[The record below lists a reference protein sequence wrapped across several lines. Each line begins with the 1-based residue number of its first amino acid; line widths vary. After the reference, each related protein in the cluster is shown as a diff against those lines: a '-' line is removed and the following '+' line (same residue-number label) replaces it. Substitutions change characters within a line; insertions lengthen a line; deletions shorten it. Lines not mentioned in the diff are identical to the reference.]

1 VKNYQDGGEA
11 ILEAFR
17 RLGADYV
24 ISSPGSE
31 WASIWEALARQKR
44 DKLDGPA
51 YIDCGHESIAVNMA
65 TAYTKITSRMQVV
78 LLHAG
83 AGIMQG
89 TMAIDAAGAMETPL
103 VIMSGEVL
111 GYGEG
116 EFDPGSQWYRNL
128 SVPGGTQRLIEPA
141 VKWSQQVASIDTLHE
156 SIVRAGEMAQRTPK
170 GPTYLCVPM
179 ETMLEAW
186 EKPEAPRTVPP
197 APKLQPLSSDINRI
211 AEAIASATCPVI
223 SVENVGPE
231 QEGFDAL
238 IELAELMAIPVVEG
252 QGAFFGNFPKS
263 HDLYLGQQ
271 IETLLDQMDLA
282 LLVESRAPWYPP
294 SNVPKDS
301 RIVSISSNPLKE
313 NMVYQ
318 TMHAEDYLEGDT
330 ATTLRLLS
338 AALRTLSL
346 DAKAI
351 EQRRAKWRIAHGEWI
366 ARLSA
371 AEEIAE
377 QADTITP
384 PLVMK
389 ALREVLPPEA
399 CVVDETIVHQTGIRE
414 HLMWDDPL
422 TFFRAPSGL
431 GQGLGY
437 ALGVKLALP
446 DRPVAVTIG
455 DGSLMY
461 NPLVPTLALADEH
474 SLPLLILVFNNSQYA
489 VMKHFHKRFYPDG
502 AAVGD
507 DDYYG
512 VNIKGPK
519 YEKAAAMVGGYSQRV
534 EDPAELRDALE
545 AAYASIQSGK
555 TAILNLIMPGDGGVR

>member
-1 VKNYQDGGEA
+1 MKNYQDGGEA

-31 WASIWEALARQKR
+31 WASFWEALARQKR
-44 DKLDGPA
+44 DQIAGPM

-65 TAYTKITSRMQVV
+65 TAVTKISGKMQAV

-83 AGIMQG
+83 AGMLQG
-89 TMAIDAAGAMETPL
+89 AMAIDAAGAMETPL

-128 SVPGGTQRLIEPA
+128 SVVGGTQNLIDPV

-156 SIVRAGEMAQRTPK
+156 TIVRAGEMAQRTPK

-179 ETMLEAW
+179 ETMLEPW
-186 EKPEAPRTVPP
+186 EHEAASRQVAP
-197 APKLQPLSSDINRI
+197 APKLQPLEADIERLAQVILAAN
-211 AEAIASATCPVI
+211 CPVI
-223 SVENVGPE
+223 SVENVGPDRKAY
-231 QEGFDAL
+231 DAL
-238 IELAELMAIPVVEG
+238 VEFAELLAIPVVEG

-271 IETLLDQMDLA
+271 IEPLMEEMDLA

-294 SNVPKDS
+294 SNRPRNTK
-301 RIVSISSNPLKE
+301 IISISENPLKE
-313 NMVYQ
+313 HMVYQ
-318 TMHAEDYLEGDT
+318 TMHAEEYLEGDT
-330 ATTLRLLS
+330 ATSLRLLS
-338 AALRTLSL
+338 AAIRRLGP
-346 DAKAI
+346 DAESVA
-351 EQRRAKWRIAHGEWI
+351 RRRSKWQAAHQAWQD
-366 ARLSA
+366 RLTA
-371 AEEIAE
+371 AEGEAE
-377 QADTITP
+377 RAETITP

-389 ALREVLPPEA
+389 ALREVLPAEC

-414 HLMWDDPL
+414 HLMWNDPL

-446 DRPVAVTIG
+446 ERPVVVTIG
-455 DGSLMY
+455 DGSFMY
-461 NPLVPTLALADEH
+461 NPVVPTLALSDEH
-474 SLPLLILVFNNSQYA
+474 NLPLLILVFNNSQYA

-502 AAVGD
+502 VSVAD

-519 YEKAAAMVGGYSQRV
+519 YEESAAMIDGYGRRV
-534 EDPAELRDALE
+534 ERPDELLNAIE
-545 AAYASIQSGK
+545 QAYASVKAGK
-555 TAILNLIMPGDGGVR
+555 TAILNIIMPGDGGVR

>member
-1 VKNYQDGGEA
+1 
-11 ILEAFR
+11 
-17 RLGADYV
+17 
-24 ISSPGSE
+24 
-31 WASIWEALARQKR
+31 
-44 DKLDGPA
+44 
-51 YIDCGHESIAVNMA
+51 
-65 TAYTKITSRMQVV
+65 
-78 LLHAG
+78 
-83 AGIMQG
+83 
-89 TMAIDAAGAMETPL
+89 
-103 VIMSGEVL
+103 
-111 GYGEG
+111 
-116 EFDPGSQWYRNL
+116 
-128 SVPGGTQRLIEPA
+128 LIEPA

-156 SIVRAGEMAQRTPK
+156 TIVRAGEMAQRTPK

-186 EKPEAPRTVPP
+186 VKPEAPRVVPP
-197 APKLQPLSSDINRI
+197 APKLQPISRDIDRI
-211 AEAIASATCPVI
+211 AEAIVQATCPVI
-223 SVENVGPE
+223 SVENIGPE

-271 IETLLDQMDLA
+271 IEPLLDEMDLA

-294 SNVPKDS
+294 SNVPKDI
-301 RIVSISSNPLKE
+301 RIVSISNNPLKG

-318 TMHAEDYLEGDT
+318 TMHAEDYLEGDS

-338 AALRTLSL
+338 AAIRRLSP
-346 DAKAI
+346 DAKAVK
-351 EQRRAKWRIAHGEWI
+351 QRRAKWRSAHDEW
-366 ARLSA
+366 ATRLAA
-371 AEEIAE
+371 AEEVAE

-389 ALREVLPPEA
+389 ALREVLPQEI
-399 CVVDETIVHQTGIRE
+399 CIIDETIVHQTGIRE

-474 SLPLLILVFNNSQYA
+474 DLPLLILVFNNSQYA

-534 EDPAELRDALE
+534 EDPAELRGALE
-545 AAYASIQSGK
+545 AAYASVRAGK

>member
-31 WASIWEALARQKR
+31 WAPFWEALARQKR

-65 TAYTKITSRMQVV
+65 TAYTKITGRMQVV

-89 TMAIDAAGAMETPL
+89 TMAVDAAGAMETPL
-103 VIMSGEVL
+103 VVMSGEVL

-156 SIVRAGEMAQRTPK
+156 TIVRAGEMAQRTPK

-186 EKPEAPRTVPP
+186 DKPEAPRVVPP
-197 APKLQPLSSDINRI
+197 APKLQPLAGDIDRI
-211 AEAIASATCPVI
+211 AEAIANATCPVI

-271 IETLLDQMDLA
+271 IEPLLDKMDLA
-282 LLVESRAPWYPP
+282 LLIESRAPWYPP
-294 SNVPKDS
+294 SNVPQDT

-338 AALRTLSL
+338 AALRALPPDT
-346 DAKAI
+346 KAI
-351 EQRRAKWRIAHGEWI
+351 DLRRAKWRHAHEEWT

-371 AEEIAE
+371 AEAAAE
-377 QADTITP
+377 QAGSITP

-389 ALREVLPPEA
+389 VLREVLPAES
-399 CVVDETIVHQTGIRE
+399 CIVDETIVHQTGIRE
-414 HLMWDDPL
+414 HLMWNDPL

-474 SLPLLILVFNNSQYA
+474 GLPLLILVFNNSQYA

-519 YEKAAAMVGGYSQRV
+519 YEEAAAMVDGYSQRV
-534 EDPAELRDALE
+534 EDPSKLRDALK
-545 AAYASIQSGK
+545 AAYTSVQSGK
-555 TAILNLIMPGDGGVR
+555 TAVLNLIMPGDGGVR

>member
-44 DKLDGPA
+44 DKLEGPA

-65 TAYTKITSRMQVV
+65 TAYTKITGRMQIV

-103 VIMSGEVL
+103 VVISGEVL

-116 EFDPGSQWYRNL
+116 DFDPGSQWYRNL

-156 SIVRAGEMAQRTPK
+156 TIVRAGEMAQRTPK

-186 EKPEAPRTVPP
+186 VEPEAPRVVPP
-197 APKLQPLSSDINRI
+197 APKLQPISSDIDRI
-211 AEAIASATCPVI
+211 AEAIVQATCPVI
-223 SVENVGPE
+223 SVENIGPE

-238 IELAELMAIPVVEG
+238 IELAELMAIAVVEG

-271 IETLLDQMDLA
+271 IEPLLDEMDLA

-294 SNVPKDS
+294 SNVPKDT
-301 RIVSISSNPLKE
+301 RIVSISNNPLKG

-338 AALRTLSL
+338 AALRRLSP
-346 DAKAI
+346 DAKAVD
-351 EQRRAKWRIAHGEWI
+351 QRRAKWRSAHDEWV
-366 ARLSA
+366 ARLAA
-371 AEEIAE
+371 AEEVAE

-389 ALREVLPPEA
+389 ALREVLPPEV
-399 CVVDETIVHQTGIRE
+399 CIVDETIVHQTGIRE

-474 SLPLLILVFNNSQYA
+474 DLPLLILVFNNSQYA

-545 AAYASIQSGK
+545 AAYASVRAGK

>member
-1 VKNYQDGGEA
+1 MKNYQDGGEA

-211 AEAIASATCPVI
+211 AEAIANATCPVI

-545 AAYASIQSGK
+545 AAYASVQSGK

>member
-351 EQRRAKWRIAHGEWI
+351 EQRRAKWRIAHDEWI

-534 EDPAELRDALE
+534 EDPAELRGALE
-545 AAYASIQSGK
+545 AAYASVQSGK

>member
-17 RLGADYV
+17 RLDADYV

-31 WASIWEALARQKR
+31 WAPFWEALARQKR
-44 DKLDGPA
+44 DGADGPA
-51 YIDCGHESIAVNMA
+51 YMDCGHESIAVNMA
-65 TAYTKITSRMQVV
+65 TAYTKITGRMQIV

-83 AGIMQG
+83 AGMMQG
-89 TMAIDAAGAMETPL
+89 AMAVDAAGAMETPL

-116 EFDPGSQWYRNL
+116 DMDPGSQWYRNL
-128 SVPGGTQRLIEPA
+128 SVPGGTQRLIEPM

-156 SIVRAGEMAQRTPK
+156 TIVRAGEMAQRTPQ
-170 GPTYLCVPM
+170 GPVYLCVPM

-186 EKPEAPRTVPP
+186 AKPDASRTVPA
-197 APKLQPLSSDINRI
+197 APKLQPQPADIERV
-211 AEAIASATCPVI
+211 AEAITGAACPVI
-223 SVENVGPE
+223 SVENIGPDPE
-231 QEGFDAL
+231 AFDAL
-238 IELAELMAIPVVEG
+238 VELAETAAIPVVEG

-263 HDLYLGQQ
+263 HDLYLGQR
-271 IETLLDQMDLA
+271 IDPLLEEMDLA

-294 SNVPKDS
+294 SNTPPGAQ
-301 RIVSISSNPLKE
+301 IVSISANPLKE
-313 NMVYQ
+313 HMVYQ
-318 TMHAEDYLEGDT
+318 AMHAETYLEGDP
-330 ATTLRLLS
+330 ATSLRLLT
-338 AALRTLSL
+338 AALRAQGL
-346 DAKAI
+346 DGEVVA
-351 EQRRAKWRIAHGEWI
+351 QRRARWRSAHEEWQDGLAKAEGE
-366 ARLSA
+366 A
-371 AEEIAE
+371 AA
-377 QADTITP
+377 APTITP

-389 ALREVLPPEA
+389 VLRDVLPRE
-399 CVVDETIVHQTGIRE
+399 CCIVDETIVHQTEIRE

-446 DRPVAVTIG
+446 DRAVAVTIG

-461 NPLVPTLALADEH
+461 NPLVPTLGLSAEQD
-474 SLPLLILVFNNSQYA
+474 LPLLILVFNNSQYA

-502 AAVGD
+502 TAVSD

-512 VNIKGPK
+512 VNIKGPD
-519 YEKAAAMVGGYSQRV
+519 YEQAARMVGGYCQRV
-534 EDPAELRDALE
+534 EAPADLPAAVE
-545 AAYASIQSGK
+545 AAYASVKVGK
-555 TAILNLIMPGDGGVR
+555 TAILNLIMPGDGGVK

>member
-1 VKNYQDGGEA
+1 
-11 ILEAFR
+11 
-17 RLGADYV
+17 
-24 ISSPGSE
+24 
-31 WASIWEALARQKR
+31 
-44 DKLDGPA
+44 
-51 YIDCGHESIAVNMA
+51 
-65 TAYTKITSRMQVV
+65 
-78 LLHAG
+78 
-83 AGIMQG
+83 MQG
-89 TMAIDAAGAMETPL
+89 TMAVDAAGAMETPL
-103 VIMSGEVL
+103 VVMSGEVL

-156 SIVRAGEMAQRTPK
+156 TIVRAGEMAQRTPK

-186 EKPEAPRTVPP
+186 DKPEAPRVVPP
-197 APKLQPLSSDINRI
+197 APKLQPLSSDIDRI
-211 AEAIASATCPVI
+211 AEAIATATCPVI

-271 IETLLDQMDLA
+271 IEPLLDEMDLA
-282 LLVESRAPWYPP
+282 LLIESRAPWYPP
-294 SNVPKDS
+294 SNVPKDT

-338 AALRTLSL
+338 AALRTLSH
-346 DAKAI
+346 DAEAI
-351 EQRRAKWRIAHGEWI
+351 DLRRAKWRRAHEEWT
-366 ARLSA
+366 ARLSTAEA
-371 AEEIAE
+371 AAE

-389 ALREVLPPEA
+389 VLREVLPAEA

-474 SLPLLILVFNNSQYA
+474 DLPLLILVFNNSQYA

-507 DDYYG
+507 ADYYG

-519 YEKAAAMVGGYSQRV
+519 YEKAASMVDGYSQRV
-534 EDPAELRDALE
+534 EDPSELRDALK
-545 AAYASIQSGK
+545 AAYASVQAGK
-555 TAILNLIMPGDGGVR
+555 TAVLNLIMPGDGGVR

>member
-31 WASIWEALARQKR
+31 WAPFWEALARQKR
-44 DKLDGPA
+44 DKLEGPA

-65 TAYTKITSRMQVV
+65 TAYTKITGRLQVV

-89 TMAIDAAGAMETPL
+89 TMAVDAAGAMETPL
-103 VIMSGEVL
+103 VVMSGEVL

-116 EFDPGSQWYRNL
+116 DFDPGSQWYRNL
-128 SVPGGTQRLIEPA
+128 SVPGGTQKLIEPA

-156 SIVRAGEMAQRTPK
+156 TIVRAGEMAQRTPK

-186 EKPEAPRTVPP
+186 DKPEAPRTVPP
-197 APKLQPLSSDINRI
+197 APKLQPISSDIDRI
-211 AEAIASATCPVI
+211 AETIANAACPVI
-223 SVENVGPE
+223 SVENIGPE

-271 IETLLDQMDLA
+271 IEPLLDEMDLA

-294 SNVPKDS
+294 SNVPQDT

-338 AALRTLSL
+338 TALRTLSP
-346 DAKAI
+346 DAKTI
-351 EQRRAKWRIAHGEWI
+351 EQRRARWRSAHDEWK

-371 AEEIAE
+371 AEETAE

-389 ALREVLPPEA
+389 ALREVLPPEV

-474 SLPLLILVFNNSQYA
+474 DLPLLILVFNNSQYA

-502 AAVGD
+502 VAVGD

-545 AAYASIQSGK
+545 AAYASVRAGK

>member
-211 AEAIASATCPVI
+211 AEAIANATCPVI

-294 SNVPKDS
+294 SNVPKNS

-545 AAYASIQSGK
+545 AAYASVQSGK

>member
-89 TMAIDAAGAMETPL
+89 TMAIDAASAMETPL
-103 VIMSGEVL
+103 VVMSGEVL

-351 EQRRAKWRIAHGEWI
+351 EQRRAKWRIAHDEWI

-545 AAYASIQSGK
+545 AAYASVQSGK

>member
-1 VKNYQDGGEA
+1 MKNYQDGGEA

-31 WASIWEALARQKR
+31 WAPFWEALARQKR
-44 DKLDGPA
+44 DKLEGPA

-65 TAYTKITSRMQVV
+65 TAYTKITGRLQVV

-89 TMAIDAAGAMETPL
+89 TMAVDAAGAMETPL
-103 VIMSGEVL
+103 VVMSGEVL

-116 EFDPGSQWYRNL
+116 DFDPGSQWYRNL
-128 SVPGGTQRLIEPA
+128 SVPGGTQKLIEPA

-156 SIVRAGEMAQRTPK
+156 TIVRAGEMAQRTPK

-186 EKPEAPRTVPP
+186 DKPEAPRTVPP
-197 APKLQPLSSDINRI
+197 APKLQPISSDIDRI
-211 AEAIASATCPVI
+211 AETIANAACPVI
-223 SVENVGPE
+223 SVENIGPE

-271 IETLLDQMDLA
+271 IEPLLDEMDLA

-294 SNVPKDS
+294 SNVPQDT

-338 AALRTLSL
+338 TALRTLSP
-346 DAKAI
+346 DAKTI
-351 EQRRAKWRIAHGEWI
+351 EQRRARWRSAHDEWK

-371 AEEIAE
+371 AEETAE

-389 ALREVLPPEA
+389 ALREVLPPEV

-474 SLPLLILVFNNSQYA
+474 DLPLLILVFNNSQYA

-502 AAVGD
+502 VAVGD

-545 AAYASIQSGK
+545 AAYASVRAGK

>member
-1 VKNYQDGGEA
+1 MKNYQDGGEA

-31 WASIWEALARQKR
+31 WAPFWEALARQKR
-44 DKLDGPA
+44 DKLEGPA

-65 TAYTKITSRMQVV
+65 TAYTKITGRLQVV

-89 TMAIDAAGAMETPL
+89 TMAVDAAGAMETPL
-103 VIMSGEVL
+103 VVMSGEVL

-116 EFDPGSQWYRNL
+116 DFDPGSQWYRNL
-128 SVPGGTQRLIEPA
+128 SVPGGTQKLIEPA

-156 SIVRAGEMAQRTPK
+156 TIVRAGEMAQRTPK

-186 EKPEAPRTVPP
+186 DKPEAPRTVPP
-197 APKLQPLSSDINRI
+197 APKLQPISSDIDRI
-211 AEAIASATCPVI
+211 AETIANAACPVI
-223 SVENVGPE
+223 SVENIGPE

-271 IETLLDQMDLA
+271 IEPLLDEMDLA

-294 SNVPKDS
+294 SNVPQDT

-338 AALRTLSL
+338 TALRTLSP
-346 DAKAI
+346 DAKTI
-351 EQRRAKWRIAHGEWI
+351 EQRRVRWRSAHDEWK

-371 AEEIAE
+371 AEETAE

-389 ALREVLPPEA
+389 ALREVLPPEV

-474 SLPLLILVFNNSQYA
+474 DLPLLILVFNNSQYA

-502 AAVGD
+502 VAVGD

-545 AAYASIQSGK
+545 AAYASVRAGK

>member
-1 VKNYQDGGEA
+1 MKNYQDGGEA

-31 WASIWEALARQKR
+31 WAPFWEALARQKR

-65 TAYTKITSRMQVV
+65 TAYTKITGRMQVV

-89 TMAIDAAGAMETPL
+89 TMAVDAAGAMETPL
-103 VIMSGEVL
+103 VVMSGEVL

-156 SIVRAGEMAQRTPK
+156 TIVRAGEMAQRTPK

-186 EKPEAPRTVPP
+186 DKPEAPRTVPP
-197 APKLQPLSSDINRI
+197 APKLQPLSSDIDRI
-211 AEAIASATCPVI
+211 AEAIANATCPVI

-271 IETLLDQMDLA
+271 IEPLLDEMDLA
-282 LLVESRAPWYPP
+282 LLIESRAPWYPP
-294 SNVPKDS
+294 SNVPQDT
-301 RIVSISSNPLKE
+301 RIVSIGSNPLKE

-338 AALRTLSL
+338 AALRALSPDTKTIDL
-346 DAKAI
+346 
-351 EQRRAKWRIAHGEWI
+351 RRAKWRHAHEKWT

-371 AEEIAE
+371 AEAAAE
-377 QADTITP
+377 QAGSITP

-389 ALREVLPPEA
+389 ALREVLPAES
-399 CVVDETIVHQTGIRE
+399 CIVDETIVHQTGIRE
-414 HLMWDDPL
+414 HLMWNDPL

-474 SLPLLILVFNNSQYA
+474 GLPLLILVFNNSQYA

-519 YEKAAAMVGGYSQRV
+519 YEEAAAMVDGYSQRV
-534 EDPAELRDALE
+534 EDPSKLRDALK
-545 AAYASIQSGK
+545 AAYASVQSGK
-555 TAILNLIMPGDGGVR
+555 TAVLNLIMPGDGGVR

>member
-1 VKNYQDGGEA
+1 MKNYQDGGEA

-44 DKLDGPA
+44 DKLQGPA

-65 TAYTKITSRMQVV
+65 TAYTKITGRMQIV

-103 VIMSGEVL
+103 VVISGEVL

-116 EFDPGSQWYRNL
+116 DFDPGSQWYRNL

-156 SIVRAGEMAQRTPK
+156 TIVRAGEMAQRTPK

-186 EKPEAPRTVPP
+186 DKPEAPRTVPP
-197 APKLQPLSSDINRI
+197 APKLQPISSDIDRI
-211 AEAIASATCPVI
+211 AETIANAACPVI
-223 SVENVGPE
+223 SVENIGPE

-271 IETLLDQMDLA
+271 IEPLLDEMDLA

-294 SNVPKDS
+294 SNVPKDT
-301 RIVSISSNPLKE
+301 RIVSISNNSLKG

-318 TMHAEDYLEGDT
+318 TMHAEDYLEGDS

-338 AALRTLSL
+338 AAIRRLSP
-346 DAKAI
+346 DAKAVK
-351 EQRRAKWRIAHGEWI
+351 QRRAKWRSAHDEW
-366 ARLSA
+366 ATRLAA
-371 AEEIAE
+371 AEEVAE

-389 ALREVLPPEA
+389 ALREVLPQEI
-399 CVVDETIVHQTGIRE
+399 CIIDETIVHQTGIRE

-474 SLPLLILVFNNSQYA
+474 DLPLLILVFNNSQYA

-545 AAYASIQSGK
+545 AAYASVRAGK

>member
-1 VKNYQDGGEA
+1 
-11 ILEAFR
+11 LLRPFHR
-17 RLGADYV
+17 R
-24 ISSPGSE
+24 
-31 WASIWEALARQKR
+31 
-44 DKLDGPA
+44 
-51 YIDCGHESIAVNMA
+51 
-65 TAYTKITSRMQVV
+65 
-78 LLHAG
+78 
-83 AGIMQG
+83 
-89 TMAIDAAGAMETPL
+89 
-103 VIMSGEVL
+103 
-111 GYGEG
+111 
-116 EFDPGSQWYRNL
+116 FD
-128 SVPGGTQRLIEPA
+128 
-141 VKWSQQVASIDTLHE
+141 
-156 SIVRAGEMAQRTPK
+156 
-170 GPTYLCVPM
+170 
-179 ETMLEAW
+179 
-186 EKPEAPRTVPP
+186 
-197 APKLQPLSSDINRI
+197 QPLSSDINRI
-211 AEAIASATCPVI
+211 AEAIANATCPVI

-318 TMHAEDYLEGDT
+318 TMRAEDYLEGDT

-534 EDPAELRDALE
+534 EDPAELRGALE
-545 AAYASIQSGK
+545 AAYASVQRGK

>member
-1 VKNYQDGGEA
+1 MKNYQDGGEA

-31 WASIWEALARQKR
+31 WAPFWEALARQKR

-65 TAYTKITSRMQVV
+65 TAYTKITGRMQVV

-89 TMAIDAAGAMETPL
+89 TMAVDAAGAMETPL
-103 VIMSGEVL
+103 VVMSGEVL

-156 SIVRAGEMAQRTPK
+156 TIVRAGEMAQRTPK

-186 EKPEAPRTVPP
+186 DKPEAPRVVPP
-197 APKLQPLSSDINRI
+197 APKLQPLAGDIDRI
-211 AEAIASATCPVI
+211 AEAIANATCPVI

-271 IETLLDQMDLA
+271 IEPLLDKMDLA
-282 LLVESRAPWYPP
+282 LLIESRAPWYPP
-294 SNVPKDS
+294 SNVPQDT

-338 AALRTLSL
+338 AALRALPPDT
-346 DAKAI
+346 KAI
-351 EQRRAKWRIAHGEWI
+351 DLRRAKWRHAHEEWT

-371 AEEIAE
+371 AEAAAE
-377 QADTITP
+377 QAGSITP

-389 ALREVLPPEA
+389 VLREVLPAES
-399 CVVDETIVHQTGIRE
+399 CIVDETIVHQTGIRE
-414 HLMWDDPL
+414 HLMWNDPL

-474 SLPLLILVFNNSQYA
+474 GLPLLILVFNNSQYA

-519 YEKAAAMVGGYSQRV
+519 YEEAAAMVDGYSQRV
-534 EDPAELRDALE
+534 EDPSKLRDALK
-545 AAYASIQSGK
+545 AAYTSVQSGK
-555 TAILNLIMPGDGGVR
+555 TAVLNLIMPGDGGVR

>member
-1 VKNYQDGGEA
+1 MKNYQDGGEA

-31 WASIWEALARQKR
+31 WAPFWEALARQKR
-44 DKLDGPA
+44 DKLEGPA

-65 TAYTKITSRMQVV
+65 TAYTKITGRLQVV

-89 TMAIDAAGAMETPL
+89 TMAVDAAGAMETPL
-103 VIMSGEVL
+103 VVMSGEVL

-116 EFDPGSQWYRNL
+116 DFDPGSQWYRNL

-141 VKWSQQVASIDTLHE
+141 VKWTQQVASIDTLHE
-156 SIVRAGEMAQRTPK
+156 TIVRAGEMAQRTPK

-186 EKPEAPRTVPP
+186 DKPEAPRTVPP
-197 APKLQPLSSDINRI
+197 APKLQPISSDIDRI
-211 AEAIASATCPVI
+211 AETIANAACPVI
-223 SVENVGPE
+223 SVENIGPE

-271 IETLLDQMDLA
+271 IEPLLDEMDLA

-294 SNVPKDS
+294 SNVPQDT

-338 AALRTLSL
+338 TALRTLSS
-346 DAKAI
+346 DAKTV
-351 EQRRAKWRIAHGEWI
+351 EQRRARWRSAHDEWK

-371 AEEIAE
+371 AEDTAE
-377 QADTITP
+377 QAVTITP

-389 ALREVLPPEA
+389 ALREVLPPEV

-446 DRPVAVTIG
+446 DRPVAVTVG

-474 SLPLLILVFNNSQYA
+474 DLPLLILVFNNSQYA

-502 AAVGD
+502 IAVGD

-519 YEKAAAMVGGYSQRV
+519 YEKAAAIVGGYSQRV

-545 AAYASIQSGK
+545 AAYASVRAGK

>member
-351 EQRRAKWRIAHGEWI
+351 EQRRAKWRIAHDEWI

>member
-89 TMAIDAAGAMETPL
+89 TMAIDAASAMETPL
-103 VIMSGEVL
+103 VVMSGEVL

-211 AEAIASATCPVI
+211 AEAIANATCPVI

-294 SNVPKDS
+294 SNVPKNS

-351 EQRRAKWRIAHGEWI
+351 EQRRAKWRIAHDEWI